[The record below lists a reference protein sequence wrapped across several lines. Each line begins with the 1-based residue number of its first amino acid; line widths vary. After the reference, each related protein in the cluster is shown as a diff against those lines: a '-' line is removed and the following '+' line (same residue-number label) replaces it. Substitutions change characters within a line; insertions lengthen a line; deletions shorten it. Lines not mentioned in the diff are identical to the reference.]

1 MPTRAEDYEV
11 LHTIGTGSYGR
22 CQKIRR
28 KSDGKV
34 SAGRLPVSAAA
45 ALSPA
50 RGERPRPLGWLAG
63 EREARLPGLR
73 LSGLA
78 PGLGIQPASFEIFL
92 SVFFPPFPPF
102 SCFDLLRAS
111 H

>member
-50 RGERPRPLGWLAG
+50 GGERPRPLGWLAG
-63 EREARLPGLR
+63 ERGAR

-78 PGLGIQPASFEIFL
+78 PGLGIQPASFEIYL
-92 SVFFPPFPPF
+92 SVFFFFPFPPF